1 MVIFPFTLCTCASL
15 QTDILQ
21 SKIYRKTKCFLSSE
35 DVLKDFAD
43 ITIYMYNGY
52 PAELKSINC
61 NEMVKSLG
69 GSAATDLKS
78 LGAALLQQTLLQ
90 TKRVWGAPVL
100 QTKGQQLQNC
110 HLRLA
115 PSPQEA

>member
-1 MVIFPFTLCTCASL
+1 MVIFPFTLCTCARL
-15 QTDILQ
+15 QIDILQ

-69 GSAATDLKS
+69 GSAATDLKEFGGCS
-78 LGAALLQQTLLQ
+78 SAADTVADKKGLGSTSAAD
-90 TKRVWGAPVL
+90 
-100 QTKGQQLQNC
+100 
-110 HLRLA
+110 
-115 PSPQEA
+115 

>member
-1 MVIFPFTLCTCASL
+1 
-15 QTDILQ
+15 
-21 SKIYRKTKCFLSSE
+21 
-35 DVLKDFAD
+35 
-43 ITIYMYNGY
+43 MYNGY

-78 LGAALLQQTLLQ
+78 LVAALLQQTLLQ